1 MDEEVDAI
9 DEGDRAGNVDDVDA
23 VGADN
28 NEDKD
33 GVVVND
39 DDDDP
44 CKALNGRRGGSDV
57 SLAGLIGKGSDDDE
71 DDKEVGYGL
80 DRRSDV
86 IEGDDCGDCDGD
98 TDWNNGLLLL
108 LLLLS
113 VNDPFL
119 DDAVLA
125 CT

>member
-9 DEGDRAGNVDDVDA
+9 EEGERAGNDDVDDV
-23 VGADN
+23 GADS

-33 GVVVND
+33 GVVVD
-39 DDDDP
+39 DEDDP
-44 CKALNGRRGGSDV
+44 CKAVNGRRGGNDASF
-57 SLAGLIGKGSDDDE
+57 AGLMGNGSDDDE
-71 DDKEVGYGL
+71 DDKEIGYDLG
-80 DRRSDV
+80 RRSDV